1 MEREEEKRRTR
12 LTIGADQQEIEIEP
26 VPVRVHQTWR
36 EKLESFGWQVLA
48 AVVGSA
54 IVAVGAIIF
63 ARI

>member
-1 MEREEEKRRTR
+1 MEREEEKRKAR
-12 LTIGADQQEIEIEP
+12 LTIGADQQDIEIEP
-26 VPVRVHQTWR
+26 LPVRVHQTWR

-54 IVAVGAIIF
+54 LVAAGTIVL